1 MFVFAFP
8 TATFLV
14 LLGDVFRLADACSCV
29 ISQKK
34 GVFLQEP
41 RPLLGDFDKV
51 TATLELFL
59 DQQKPV
65 AAKDVI
71 VDLKTGGAEENT
83 DGGIFP

>member
-1 MFVFAFP
+1 VFP
-8 TATFLV
+8 LV
-14 LLGDVFRLADACSCV
+14 DACSCV

-34 GVFLQEP
+34 GVFLWEP
-41 RPLLGDFDKV
+41 RPRLGDFNKV